1 MDMSSSLGRAELL
14 RVAETVAQEK
24 GISPGEVLDAMEQ
37 ALAEFSAGEVLQPC

>member
-24 GISPGEVLDAMEQ
+24 GISADEVLEAIYEQ
-37 ALAEFSAGEVLQPC
+37 AVTAPTPGGPA